1 MKLTQAKTSKAKR
14 VLIYGESMTGKTT
27 LAGTLAA
34 KYKMIWFD
42 LEKGYESLLKLP
54 TAAQENIELLA
65 IPDSKI
71 YPIAIET
78 LLKVFTGKEVFI
90 CETHGKVS
98 CPICKK
104 AGEPETRICLNELDE
119 NYVVVIDSLTQLSA
133 STINFLMKDKEDTA
147 KPEWEV
153 YRAQGALLEKI
164 LSCMQQSKHHIVC
177 ISHVVESQQEDG
189 KVKLF
194 PVCGTSN
201 FSRNCPRFFDDVV
214 YLELKNKKHMASC
227 STTYANNITAG
238 SRSGHSIGEDM
249 NLLSLFQELDM
260 TMPAPAVKPGTLVPV
275 SAKQLANLN
284 QGQKALS
291 ALASLRNK

>member
-1 MKLTQAKTSKAKR
+1 MKLQNTKQSKAKR
-14 VLIYGESMTGKTT
+14 VLIYGESFTGKTT

-34 KYKMIWFD
+34 NFKLIWFD
-42 LEKGYESLLKLP
+42 LEKGYESLLKLAP
-54 TAAQENIELLA
+54 QYQDNIELIA
-65 IPDSKI
+65 IPDTKI
-71 YPIAIET
+71 FPIAIET

-90 CETHGKVS
+90 CEEHGKVA

-104 AGEPETRICLNELDE
+104 AGKPETRVCLSELDE
-119 NYVVVIDSLTQLSA
+119 QTVVVIDSLTQLSA

-189 KVKLF
+189 KTKLF

-214 YLELKNKKHMASC
+214 YVELKNKKHMASC
-227 STTYANNITAG
+227 STSYANNITAG
-238 SRSGHSIGEDM
+238 SRLGHSIGEDM
-249 NLLSLFQELDM
+249 NLLSLFSPEISLSPD
-260 TMPAPAVKPGTLVPV
+260 VPL
-275 SAKQLANLN
+275 SKQPNAASNLN
-284 QGQKALS
+284 QTNGQKSIS
-291 ALASLRNK
+291 ALANMISKK

>member
-1 MKLTQAKTSKAKR
+1 MKLTEAKASKAKR

-27 LAGTLAA
+27 LAGTLAE
-34 KYKMIWFD
+34 KYKVIYFD

-54 TAAQENIELLA
+54 QSAQENIELIS
-65 IPDSKI
+65 IPDTKI
-71 YPIAIET
+71 FPIAIET
-78 LLKVFTGKEVFI
+78 LLKVFTGKEVFV
-90 CETHGKVS
+90 CEAHGKVA

-104 AGEPETRICLNELDE
+104 ESLPETRICLNELDE
-119 NYVVVIDSLTQLSA
+119 SYVVIIDSLTQLSA

-147 KPEWEV
+147 KPEWDV
-153 YRAQGALLEKI
+153 YRSQGALLEKI

-214 YLELKNKKHMASC
+214 YVELKNKRHTATC

-238 SRSGHSIGEDM
+238 SRLGHSIGEDM
-249 NLLSLFQELDM
+249 NLLSLFTDSEPM
-260 TMPAPAVKPGTLVPV
+260 KTGTIIPV
-275 SAKQLANLN
+275 TEKQLKELS
-284 QGQKALS
+284 QGQKAIGALS
-291 ALASLRNK
+291 NLLKKG

>member
-27 LAGTLAA
+27 LAGSLAA

-249 NLLSLFQELDM
+249 NLLALFQELDM
-260 TMPAPAVKPGTLVPV
+260 SMDPPASVTISKAP
-275 SAKQLANLN
+275 ANLN

>member
-1 MKLTQAKTSKAKR
+1 MKLTQAKQAKAKR

-27 LAGTLAA
+27 LAGTLAS

-54 TAAQENIELLA
+54 EAAQENVELLQ
-65 IPDSKI
+65 IPDTKI
-71 YPIAIET
+71 FPIAIET
-78 LLKVFTGKEVFI
+78 ILKVFTGKEVFI
-90 CETHGKVS
+90 CGEHGKVA

-104 AGEPETRICLNELDE
+104 AGAPETRVCLNELDE
-119 NYVVVIDSLTQLSA
+119 NYIVVIDSLTQLSA
-133 STINFLMKDKEDTA
+133 STLNFLMKDKEDTA
-147 KPEWEV
+147 KPEWDI
-153 YRAQGALLEKI
+153 YRSQGALLEKI

-189 KVKLF
+189 KTKLF

-214 YLELKNKKHMASC
+214 YVELKNKKHTATC

-238 SRSGHSIGEDM
+238 SRLGHAIGEDM
-249 NLLSLFQELDM
+249 NLLSLFSELEM
-260 TMPAPAVKPGTLVPV
+260 QKPEVAVQT
-275 SAKQLANLN
+275 KQSNLTN
-284 QGQKALS
+284 GQKALG
-291 ALASLRNK
+291 SLGNLIKKG

>member
-1 MKLTQAKTSKAKR
+1 MKLTEAKASKAKR

-27 LAGTLAA
+27 LAGTIAE
-34 KYKMIWFD
+34 KYKVIYFD

-54 TAAQENIELLA
+54 QSAQENIELIP
-65 IPDSKI
+65 IPDTKI
-71 YPIAIET
+71 FPIAIET

-90 CETHGKVS
+90 CEAHGKVA

-104 AGEPETRICLNELDE
+104 ESLPETRVCLNELDE
-119 NYVVVIDSLTQLSA
+119 SYVVIIDSLTQLSA

-147 KPEWEV
+147 KPEWDV
-153 YRAQGALLEKI
+153 YRSQGALLEKI

-214 YLELKNKKHMASC
+214 YVELKNKRHTATC

-238 SRSGHSIGEDM
+238 SRLGHSIGEDM
-249 NLLSLFQELDM
+249 NLLSLFTDSEPM
-260 TMPAPAVKPGTLVPV
+260 KTGTIIPV
-275 SAKQLANLN
+275 TEKQLKELS
-284 QGQKALS
+284 QGQKAIGALS
-291 ALASLRNK
+291 NLIKKG

>member
-1 MKLTQAKTSKAKR
+1 MKLTQAKQSKAKR

-27 LAGTLAA
+27 LAGTLAE
-34 KYKMIWFD
+34 KFKVIWFD

-54 TAAQENIELLA
+54 ESMQENIELIA
-65 IPDSKI
+65 VPDTKI

-78 LLKVFTGKEVFI
+78 MLKVFQNKEVFI
-90 CETHGKVS
+90 CEAHGKVA

-104 AGEPETRICLNELDE
+104 AEAPETRINLGELDE
-119 NYVVVIDSLTQLSA
+119 NTVVVIDSLTQLSA
-133 STINFLMKDKEDTA
+133 STLNFLMKDKEDTA
-147 KPEWEV
+147 KPEWDV
-153 YRAQGALLEKI
+153 YRSQGALLEKI

-214 YLELKNKKHMASC
+214 YVELKNKKHTATC

-238 SRSGHSIGEDM
+238 SRLGHSIGDDM
-249 NLLSLFQELDM
+249 SLLSLFSNEPVKE
-260 TMPAPAVKPGTLVPV
+260 TAAVKTAAPAT
-275 SAKQLANLN
+275 N
-284 QGQKALS
+284 GQKAIS
-291 ALASLRNK
+291 ALAALKKG

>member
-1 MKLTQAKTSKAKR
+1 MKLTQAKASKAKR

-27 LAGTLAA
+27 LAGSLAA
-34 KYKMIWFD
+34 KYKIIWFD

-54 TAAQENIELLA
+54 QASQENIDLIA
-65 IPDSKI
+65 IPDTKI
-71 YPIAIET
+71 FPIAIET
-78 LLKVFTGKEVFI
+78 LLKVFTGKEVFV

-104 AGEPETRICLNELDE
+104 SGEPESRICLSELDE
-119 NYVVVIDSLTQLSA
+119 SYVVVIDSLTQLSA

-260 TMPAPAVKPGTLVPV
+260 TLPPASVTVGKVPAAAMP
-275 SAKQLANLN
+275 S
-284 QGQKALS
+284 QGQKAIS
-291 ALASLRNK
+291 GLANLIKK

>member
-1 MKLTQAKTSKAKR
+1 MKLTRAKQSKAKR

-27 LAGTLAA
+27 LAGTLAE
-34 KYKMIWFD
+34 KYKVIYFD

-54 TAAQENIELLA
+54 QSAQENIELIS
-65 IPDSKI
+65 IPDTKI
-71 YPIAIET
+71 FPIAIET

-90 CETHGKVS
+90 CEAHGKVA

-104 AGEPETRICLNELDE
+104 ESLPETRICLNELDE
-119 NYVVVIDSLTQLSA
+119 SYVVIIDSLTQLSA

-147 KPEWEV
+147 KPEWDV
-153 YRAQGALLEKI
+153 YRSQGALLEKI
-164 LSCMQQSKHHIVC
+164 LSCMQQSRHHIVC

-214 YLELKNKKHMASC
+214 YVELKNKRHTATC

-238 SRSGHSIGEDM
+238 SRLGHSIGEDM
-249 NLLSLFQELDM
+249 NLLSLFTDSEPM
-260 TMPAPAVKPGTLVPV
+260 KTGTIIPV
-275 SAKQLANLN
+275 TEKQLKELS
-284 QGQKALS
+284 QGQKAIGALS
-291 ALASLRNK
+291 NLLKKG

>member
-1 MKLTQAKTSKAKR
+1 MKLTRAKQSKAKR

-27 LAGTLAA
+27 LAGTLAE
-34 KYKMIWFD
+34 KYKVIYFD

-54 TAAQENIELLA
+54 QSAQENIELIS
-65 IPDSKI
+65 IPDTKI
-71 YPIAIET
+71 FPIAIET
-78 LLKVFTGKEVFI
+78 LLKVFTGKEVFV
-90 CETHGKVS
+90 CEAHGKVA

-104 AGEPETRICLNELDE
+104 ESLPETRVCLNELDE
-119 NYVVVIDSLTQLSA
+119 SYVVIIDSLTQLSA

-147 KPEWEV
+147 KPEWDV
-153 YRAQGALLEKI
+153 YRSQGALLEKI
-164 LSCMQQSKHHIVC
+164 LSCMQQSRHHIVC

-214 YLELKNKKHMASC
+214 YVELKNKRHTATC

-238 SRSGHSIGEDM
+238 SRLGHSIGEDM
-249 NLLSLFQELDM
+249 NLLSLFTDSEPM
-260 TMPAPAVKPGTLVPV
+260 KTGTIIPV
-275 SAKQLANLN
+275 TEKQLKELS
-284 QGQKALS
+284 QGQKAIGALS
-291 ALASLRNK
+291 NLLKKG

>member
-54 TAAQENIELLA
+54 ATSQENIELIA

-78 LLKVFTGKEVFI
+78 FLKVFAGKEVFI
-90 CETHGKVS
+90 CEAHGKVS
-98 CPICKK
+98 CPVCKK

-119 NYVVVIDSLTQLSA
+119 SYIVVIDSLTQLSA

-238 SRSGHSIGEDM
+238 SRSGHSIVEDM
-249 NLLSLFQELDM
+249 NLIALFLELDM
-260 TMPAPAVKPGTLVPV
+260 SMDPPASVTISKAP
-275 SAKQLANLN
+275 ANLN

>member
-1 MKLTQAKTSKAKR
+1 MKLTEAKASKAKR

-27 LAGTLAA
+27 LAGTLAE
-34 KYKMIWFD
+34 KYKVIYFD

-54 TAAQENIELLA
+54 QSAQENIELIS
-65 IPDSKI
+65 IPDTKI
-71 YPIAIET
+71 FPIAIET
-78 LLKVFTGKEVFI
+78 LLKVFTGKEVFV
-90 CETHGKVS
+90 CEAHGKVA

-104 AGEPETRICLNELDE
+104 ESLPETRICLNELDE
-119 NYVVVIDSLTQLSA
+119 SYVVIIDSLTQLSA

-147 KPEWEV
+147 KPEWDV
-153 YRAQGALLEKI
+153 YRSQGALLEKI

-214 YLELKNKKHMASC
+214 YVELKNKRHTATC

-238 SRSGHSIGEDM
+238 SRLGHSIGEDM
-249 NLLSLFQELDM
+249 NLLSLFTDSEPM
-260 TMPAPAVKPGTLVPV
+260 KTGTIIPV
-275 SAKQLANLN
+275 TEKQLKELS
-284 QGQKALS
+284 QGQKAIGALS
-291 ALASLRNK
+291 NLIKKG

>member
-1 MKLTQAKTSKAKR
+1 MKLTHAKASKAKR

-27 LAGTLAA
+27 LAGSLAA
-34 KYKMIWFD
+34 KYKVIYFD
-42 LEKGYESLLKLP
+42 LEKGYEALLKLP
-54 TAAQENIELLA
+54 EAAKENVELIA
-65 IPDSKI
+65 IPDTKI
-71 YPIAIET
+71 FPIAIET

-90 CETHGKVS
+90 CEEHGKVA
-98 CPICKK
+98 CPICTK
-104 AGEPETRICLNELDE
+104 AQAPTTRVCLSELGTET
-119 NYVVVIDSLTQLSA
+119 VVVIDSLTQLSA
-133 STINFLMKDKEDTA
+133 STINHLMQGKEDTA

-164 LSCMQQSKHHIVC
+164 LSSMQQSKHHIVC

-201 FSRNCPRFFDDVV
+201 FSRNSPRFFDDVV
-214 YLELKNKKHMASC
+214 YIELKNKKHTATC

-249 NLLSLFQELDM
+249 NLLSLFIDLDSEPAAKPSA
-260 TMPAPAVKPGTLVPV
+260 MP
-275 SAKQLANLN
+275 S
-284 QGQKALS
+284 QGQKAVS
-291 ALASLRNK
+291 ALANLRK

>member
-54 TAAQENIELLA
+54 ATSQENIELIA

-78 LLKVFTGKEVFI
+78 FLKVFAGKEVFI
-90 CETHGKVS
+90 CEAHGKVS
-98 CPICKK
+98 CPVCKK

-119 NYVVVIDSLTQLSA
+119 SYIVVIDSLTQLSA

-249 NLLSLFQELDM
+249 NLLALFQELDM
-260 TMPAPAVKPGTLVPV
+260 SMDPPASVTISKAP
-275 SAKQLANLN
+275 ANLN

>member
-1 MKLTQAKTSKAKR
+1 MKLTAAKQSKAKR

-27 LAGTLAA
+27 LAGTLAS

-54 TAAQENIELLA
+54 EAAQENIELLQ
-65 IPDSKI
+65 IPDTKI
-71 YPIAIET
+71 FPIAIET
-78 LLKVFTGKEVFI
+78 ILKVFTGKEVFI
-90 CETHGKVS
+90 CEEHGKVA

-104 AGEPETRICLNELDE
+104 AGASETRVCLNELDE
-119 NYVVVIDSLTQLSA
+119 NYIVVIDSLTQLSA
-133 STINFLMKDKEDTA
+133 STLNFLMKDKEDTA
-147 KPEWEV
+147 KPEWDV
-153 YRAQGALLEKI
+153 YRSQGALLEKI

-189 KVKLF
+189 KTKLF

-214 YLELKNKKHMASC
+214 YVELKNKKHTATC

-238 SRSGHSIGEDM
+238 SRLGHAIGEDM
-249 NLLSLFQELDM
+249 NLLSLFSELDF
-260 TMPAPAVKPGTLVPV
+260 ASSIA
-275 SAKQLANLN
+275 SAQTKVLNSGQRNLTN
-284 QGQKALS
+284 GQKALG
-291 ALASLRNK
+291 SLGNLIKK

>member
-1 MKLTQAKTSKAKR
+1 
-14 VLIYGESMTGKTT
+14 MTGKTT
-27 LAGTLAA
+27 LAGTLAE
-34 KYKMIWFD
+34 KFKILYFD

-54 TAAQENIELLA
+54 QAAQENIELIQ
-65 IPDSKI
+65 IPDTKI
-71 YPIAIET
+71 FPVAIET

-90 CETHGKVS
+90 CEEHGKVA

-104 AGEPETRICLNELDE
+104 NSAPETRVCLNELDE
-119 NYVVVIDSLTQLSA
+119 SYVVVIDSLTQLSA

-147 KPEWEV
+147 KPEWDV
-153 YRAQGALLEKI
+153 YRSQGALLEKI
-164 LSCMQQSKHHIVC
+164 LSCMQQSRHHIVC

-214 YLELKNKKHMASC
+214 YVELKNKKHMATC

-238 SRSGHSIGEDM
+238 SRLGHSIGEDM
-249 NLLSLFQELDM
+249 NLLSLFQDIDM
-260 TMPAPAVKPGTLVPV
+260 KDSQERKPEAKPAMQT
-275 SAKQLANLN
+275 N
-284 QGQKALS
+284 GQKAIGALS
-291 ALASLRNK
+291 GLIKK

>member
-1 MKLTQAKTSKAKR
+1 MKLSEASPSKAKR

-27 LAGTLAA
+27 LVGTLAE
-34 KYKMIWFD
+34 KYKLLYFD
-42 LEKGYESLLKLP
+42 LEAGYESLLKLP
-54 TAAQENIELLA
+54 VAAKENIELIQ

-90 CETHGKVS
+90 CEEHGKVS
-98 CPICKK
+98 CPVCKK
-104 AGEPETRICLNELDE
+104 NSAPETRVCLSELSTDT
-119 NYVVVIDSLTQLSA
+119 VVVIDSLTQLSA

-147 KPEWEV
+147 KPEWEI
-153 YRAQGALLEKI
+153 YRIQGALLEKI
-164 LSCMQQSKHHIVC
+164 LSSMQQSRHHIVC

-189 KVKLF
+189 KIKLF

-214 YLELKNKKHMASC
+214 YLELKNKKHVATC

-238 SRSGHSIGEDM
+238 SRLGHSIGEDM
-249 NLLSLFQELDM
+249 NLLSLFSDSPDVGSGASKRSE
-260 TMPAPAVKPGTLVPV
+260 PAP
-275 SAKQLANLN
+275 
-284 QGQKALS
+284 GQKAVS
-291 ALASLRNK
+291 ALSNLIKKSQGNASS

>member
-1 MKLTQAKTSKAKR
+1 
-14 VLIYGESMTGKTT
+14 
-27 LAGTLAA
+27 
-34 KYKMIWFD
+34 
-42 LEKGYESLLKLP
+42 
-54 TAAQENIELLA
+54 
-65 IPDSKI
+65 
-71 YPIAIET
+71 
-78 LLKVFTGKEVFI
+78 
-90 CETHGKVS
+90 
-98 CPICKK
+98 
-104 AGEPETRICLNELDE
+104 LNELDE
-119 NYVVVIDSLTQLSA
+119 SYIVVIDSLTQLSA

-249 NLLSLFQELDM
+249 NLLALFQELDM
-260 TMPAPAVKPGTLVPV
+260 SMDPPASVTISKAP
-275 SAKQLANLN
+275 ANLN

>member
-1 MKLTQAKTSKAKR
+1 MKLTEAKASKAKR

-27 LAGTLAA
+27 LAGTIAE
-34 KYKMIWFD
+34 KYKVIYFD

-54 TAAQENIELLA
+54 QSAQENIELIP
-65 IPDSKI
+65 IPDTKI
-71 YPIAIET
+71 FPIAIET

-90 CETHGKVS
+90 CEAHGKVA

-104 AGEPETRICLNELDE
+104 ESLPETRVCLKELDE
-119 NYVVVIDSLTQLSA
+119 SYVVIIDSLTQLSA

-147 KPEWEV
+147 KPEWDV
-153 YRAQGALLEKI
+153 YRSQGALLEKI

-214 YLELKNKKHMASC
+214 YVELKNKRHTATC

-238 SRSGHSIGEDM
+238 SRLGHSIGEDM
-249 NLLSLFQELDM
+249 NLLSLFTDSEPM
-260 TMPAPAVKPGTLVPV
+260 KTGTIIPV
-275 SAKQLANLN
+275 TEKQLKELS
-284 QGQKALS
+284 QGQKAIGALS
-291 ALASLRNK
+291 NLIKKG

>member
-1 MKLTQAKTSKAKR
+1 MKLTQAKQSKAKR

-27 LAGTLAA
+27 LAGTLAE
-34 KYKMIWFD
+34 KFKIIYFD

-54 TAAQENIELLA
+54 QTAQENIELVS
-65 IPDSKI
+65 IPDTKI
-71 YPIAIET
+71 FPIAIET

-90 CETHGKVS
+90 CEAHGKVA

-104 AGEPETRICLNELDE
+104 EGAAETRVCLSELDE
-119 NYVVVIDSLTQLSA
+119 STVVVIDSLTQLSA

-147 KPEWEV
+147 KPEWDV
-153 YRAQGALLEKI
+153 YRSQGALLEKI

-214 YLELKNKKHMASC
+214 YVELKNKKHMATC

-238 SRSGHSIGEDM
+238 SRLGHSIGEDM
-249 NLLSLFQELDM
+249 NLLSLFSDTELSAS
-260 TMPAPAVKPGTLVPV
+260 PNVPL
-275 SAKQLANLN
+275 AKQANAASNLTN
-284 QGQKALS
+284 GQKAVGALS
-291 ALASLRNK
+291 NLIKKG

>member
-1 MKLTQAKTSKAKR
+1 MKLTQAKASKAKR

-42 LEKGYESLLKLP
+42 LEKGYEALLKLP
-54 TAAQENIELLA
+54 NSTKENIELIA

-78 LLKVFTGKEVFI
+78 LLKVFTGKEVLI

-104 AGEPETRICLNELDE
+104 EGANETRVCLNELDTDT
-119 NYVVVIDSLTQLSA
+119 VVVIDSLTQLSA

-249 NLLSLFQELDM
+249 NLLALFQELDM
-260 TMPAPAVKPGTLVPV
+260 TMAPAVKPGTLAPV
-275 SAKQLANLN
+275 SAKQLAEPN

>member
-1 MKLTQAKTSKAKR
+1 MKLTQAKQSKAKR

-27 LAGTLAA
+27 LAGTLAE
-34 KYKMIWFD
+34 KFKILYFD

-54 TAAQENIELLA
+54 QQAQENIELFQ
-65 IPDSKI
+65 IPDTKI
-71 YPIAIET
+71 FPIAIET

-90 CETHGKVS
+90 CEEHGKVA

-104 AGEPETRICLNELDE
+104 ASAPETRVCLSELDE
-119 NYVVVIDSLTQLSA
+119 SYVVVIDSLTQLSA
-133 STINFLMKDKEDTA
+133 STLNFLMKDKEDTA
-147 KPEWEV
+147 KPEWDV
-153 YRAQGALLEKI
+153 YRSQGALLEKI

-214 YLELKNKKHMASC
+214 YVELKNKKHMATC

-238 SRSGHSIGEDM
+238 SRLGHSIGEDM
-249 NLLSLFQELDM
+249 NLLSLFSDM
-260 TMPAPAVKPGTLVPV
+260 DMSITA
-275 SAKQLANLN
+275 SKQPNATSNLTN
-284 QGQKALS
+284 GQKAISSLS
-291 ALASLRNK
+291 NLIKK